1 MEKIDDVV
9 KELEQQEIKEQKAQ
23 RIASLRVWFAV
34 GAAGLIGLFLV
45 VFIFIG
51 PFYDWLEKDAKGPIT
66 YGFGTKELT
75 MQIIQLVM
83 IVMSLGTAGIMYW
96 WYKAYRRNIERA

>member
-1 MEKIDDVV
+1 METVEDVV
-9 KELEQQEIKEQKAQ
+9 RELEQQEINAQKAR
-23 RIASLRVWFAV
+23 RIASLRIWFAV
-34 GAAGLIGLFLV
+34 GAAGLISVFLL

-66 YGFGTKELT
+66 YGFGTKALT

-96 WYKAYRRNIERA
+96 WYKAYKKDIEKT